1 MLHGTFVSTLRSGQD
16 TVHCSHIVHIFRC
29 WGRTNSTI
37 DDPDDSPSAHSPTV
51 HGPTNAVVAVEPA
64 KSGASG
70 WMRCSTEARP
80 RQTRLS
86 FEPDNSFKCT
96 GVSKLSVPSYR
107 KLLKCSRRSI

>member
-1 MLHGTFVSTLRSGQD
+1 MLHGTLVSTIRNSQEI
-16 TVHCSHIVHIFRC
+16 VRCSHIAHIFRC

-51 HGPTNAVVAVEPA
+51 HGPTNAVVAVELA

-70 WMRCSTEARP
+70 WMRCSTGAGP
-80 RQTRLS
+80 RQIRLF

-96 GVSKLSVPSYR
+96 GVSKLSVPS
-107 KLLKCSRRSI
+107 